1 MTIVISLILIF
12 IGNSLPLNGILMGVV
27 LPFVS
32 FIIGKRI
39 NPFFIFLAWLLY
51 SLQTDKYS
59 YNFLI
64 LVLFSIVNFFLFQ
77 FFLLLILMHHFHY
90 VEYNKK
96 SILYLLPLDVA
107 FYMLVVFKSVI
118 NNEID
123 IVYLVVNIVSF
134 FILNYFYSSRKNK
147 RKVDE
152 A

>member
-27 LPFVS
+27 LPFIS

-39 NPFFIFLAWLLY
+39 IPFFIFLAWILY

-64 LVLFSIVNFFLFQ
+64 LILFSIVNFFL
-77 FFLLLILMHHFHY
+77 FHY

-96 SILYLLPLDVA
+96 SILYLVPLDVA
-107 FYMLVVFKSVI
+107 FYMLVVFRSVI

>member
-12 IGNSLPLNGILMGVV
+12 IGNSLPLNGILMGII
-27 LPFVS
+27 LPFIS
-32 FIIGKRI
+32 FVIGKRI
-39 NPFFIFLAWLLY
+39 SPFFIFLAWILY

-64 LVLFSIVNFFLFQ
+64 LILFSIVNFFL
-77 FFLLLILMHHFHY
+77 FHY

-96 SILYLLPLDVA
+96 SILYLVPLDVA
-107 FYMLVVFKSVI
+107 FYMLVVLKSVI

-152 A
+152 T

>member
-1 MTIVISLILIF
+1 MTIVTSLILIF
-12 IGNSLPLNGILMGVV
+12 IGNSLPLNGVLMGVV

-32 FIIGKRI
+32 YIIGKRRS
-39 NPFFIFLAWLLY
+39 PVFIFLAWILY

-64 LVLFSIVNFFLFQ
+64 LVLFSVVNFFL
-77 FFLLLILMHHFHY
+77 FHY

-96 SILYLLPLDVA
+96 SILYLIPLDVA
-107 FYMLVVFKSVI
+107 FYMLVVFRSVI
-118 NNEID
+118 ANEID
-123 IVYLVVNIVSF
+123 IVYLIVNVVSF
-134 FILNYFYSSRKNK
+134 FILNYFYSGRKNK

>member
-12 IGNSLPLNGILMGVV
+12 IGNSLPLNGILMGVT

-32 FIIGKRI
+32 FIIGKRRSL
-39 NPFFIFLAWLLY
+39 FFIFLAWLLF

-64 LVLFSIVNFFLFQ
+64 LVLFSAVNFFL
-77 FFLLLILMHHFHY
+77 FHY
-90 VEYNKK
+90 VEYNRK
-96 SILYLLPLDVA
+96 SILYLVPLDIA
-107 FYMLVVFKSVI
+107 FYMLVVFDSI
-118 NNEID
+118 FNGID

-134 FILNYFYSSRKNK
+134 FIFNYFYSSRKNK

>member
-12 IGNSLPLNGILMGVV
+12 IGNSLPLNGILMGVT

-32 FIIGKRI
+32 FIIGKRRSL
-39 NPFFIFLAWLLY
+39 FFIFLAWLLY

-64 LVLFSIVNFFLFQ
+64 LVLFSAVNFFL
-77 FFLLLILMHHFHY
+77 FHY
-90 VEYNKK
+90 VEYNRK
-96 SILYLLPLDVA
+96 SILYLVPLDVA
-107 FYMLVVFKSVI
+107 FYMLVVFKSII

-134 FILNYFYSSRKNK
+134 FIFNYFYSSRKNK

>member
-39 NPFFIFLAWLLY
+39 NPFFIFLAWILY

-64 LVLFSIVNFFLFQ
+64 LVLFSIVNFFLF
-77 FFLLLILMHHFHY
+77 HY

-96 SILYLLPLDVA
+96 SILYLVPLDVA
-107 FYMLVVFKSVI
+107 FYMLVVLKSVI

-152 A
+152 T

>member
-32 FIIGKRI
+32 FIIGKRR
-39 NPFFIFLAWLLY
+39 NPIFVFLAWLLF

-64 LVLFSIVNFFLFQ
+64 LTLFSVVNY
-77 FFLLLILMHHFHY
+77 LLFHY
-90 VEYNKK
+90 VEYNRK
-96 SILYLLPLDVA
+96 SILYLVPLDIA
-107 FYMLVVFKSVI
+107 LYILVVFNTI
-118 NNEID
+118 FYGID
-123 IVYLVVNIVSF
+123 IVYLIINIVSF

-152 A
+152 T

>member
-27 LPFVS
+27 LPFIS
-32 FIIGKRI
+32 FIIGKRRS
-39 NPFFIFLAWLLY
+39 PFFIFLAWILY

-64 LVLFSIVNFFLFQ
+64 LVLFSAVNFFL
-77 FFLLLILMHHFHY
+77 FHY
-90 VEYNKK
+90 VEYNRK
-96 SILYLLPLDVA
+96 SILYLVPLDIA
-107 FYMLVVFKSVI
+107 FYMLVVFDSI
-118 NNEID
+118 FNEID

>member
-1 MTIVISLILIF
+1 MVIVISLILIF
-12 IGNSLPLNGILMGVV
+12 VVNSLQLNGFLMGVV

-32 FIIGKRI
+32 YIIGKRRSA
-39 NPFFIFLAWLLY
+39 FFIFLAWILY

-64 LVLFSIVNFFLFQ
+64 LVLFSVVNFFL
-77 FFLLLILMHHFHY
+77 FHY

-96 SILYLLPLDVA
+96 SILYLVPLDVA

>member
-12 IGNSLPLNGILMGVV
+12 IGNSLPLNGILMGVT

-32 FIIGKRI
+32 FIIGKRRSL
-39 NPFFIFLAWLLY
+39 FFIFLAWLLY

-64 LVLFSIVNFFLFQ
+64 LVLFSAVNFFL
-77 FFLLLILMHHFHY
+77 FHY
-90 VEYNKK
+90 VEYNRK
-96 SILYLLPLDVA
+96 SILYLVPLDVA

>member
-12 IGNSLPLNGILMGVV
+12 IGNSLPLNGVLMGVV

-32 FIIGKRI
+32 YIIGKRRS
-39 NPFFIFLAWLLY
+39 PVFIFLAWILY

-64 LVLFSIVNFFLFQ
+64 LILFSIVNFFL
-77 FFLLLILMHHFHY
+77 FHY

-96 SILYLLPLDVA
+96 SILYLVPLDVA
-107 FYMLVVFKSVI
+107 FYMLVVFRSVI

>member
-1 MTIVISLILIF
+1 MVIVISLILIF
-12 IGNSLPLNGILMGVV
+12 IVNSLPLNGFLMGVI
-27 LPFVS
+27 LPFLS
-32 FIIGKRI
+32 FVVGKRRSA
-39 NPFFIFLAWLLY
+39 FFIFLAWILY

-64 LVLFSIVNFFLFQ
+64 LVLFSIVNFFLF
-77 FFLLLILMHHFHY
+77 HY

-96 SILYLLPLDVA
+96 SILYLVPLDVG

>member
-64 LVLFSIVNFFLFQ
+64 LILFSIVNFFL
-77 FFLLLILMHHFHY
+77 FHY

-96 SILYLLPLDVA
+96 SILYLVPLDVA
-107 FYMLVVFKSVI
+107 FYMLVVLKSVI

-152 A
+152 T

>member
-64 LVLFSIVNFFLFQ
+64 LVLFSIVNFFLF
-77 FFLLLILMHHFHY
+77 HY

-96 SILYLLPLDVA
+96 SILYLVPLDVA
-107 FYMLVVFKSVI
+107 FYMLVVFRSVI

>member
-39 NPFFIFLAWLLY
+39 NPFFIFLAWILY

-64 LVLFSIVNFFLFQ
+64 LVLFSIVNFFLF
-77 FFLLLILMHHFHY
+77 HY

-96 SILYLLPLDVA
+96 SILYLVPLDVA
-107 FYMLVVFKSVI
+107 FYMLVVLKSVI

>member
-39 NPFFIFLAWLLY
+39 SPFFIFLAWILY

-64 LVLFSIVNFFLFQ
+64 LFLFSIVNFFL
-77 FFLLLILMHHFHY
+77 FHY

-96 SILYLLPLDVA
+96 SILYLVPLDVA
-107 FYMLVVFKSVI
+107 FYMLVVFRSVI

>member
-1 MTIVISLILIF
+1 
-12 IGNSLPLNGILMGVV
+12 
-27 LPFVS
+27 
-32 FIIGKRI
+32 
-39 NPFFIFLAWLLY
+39 
-51 SLQTDKYS
+51 
-59 YNFLI
+59 
-64 LVLFSIVNFFLFQ
+64 
-77 FFLLLILMHHFHY
+77 

-96 SILYLLPLDVA
+96 SILYLVPLDVA

>member
-64 LVLFSIVNFFLFQ
+64 LVLFSIVNFFLF
-77 FFLLLILMHHFHY
+77 HY

-96 SILYLLPLDVA
+96 SILYLLPLDAA
-107 FYMLVVFKSVI
+107 FYMLVVFKSVV

-123 IVYLVVNIVSF
+123 TVYLVANVVSF

>member
-27 LPFVS
+27 LPFIS
-32 FIIGKRI
+32 CIIGMRR

-64 LVLFSIVNFFLFQ
+64 LVLFSIVNFFLF
-77 FFLLLILMHHFHY
+77 HY

-96 SILYLLPLDVA
+96 SILYLVPLDVA
-107 FYMLVVFKSVI
+107 FYMLVVFRSVI

>member
-12 IGNSLPLNGILMGVV
+12 IENSLPLNGILMGVI
-27 LPFVS
+27 LPFIS
-32 FIIGKRI
+32 FIIGKRR
-39 NPFFIFLAWLLY
+39 NPIFVFLAWLLF

-64 LVLFSIVNFFLFQ
+64 LTLFSVVNY
-77 FFLLLILMHHFHY
+77 LLFHY
-90 VEYNKK
+90 VEYNRK
-96 SILYLLPLDVA
+96 SILYLVPLDIA
-107 FYMLVVFKSVI
+107 LYILVVFNTI
-118 NNEID
+118 FYGID
-123 IVYLVVNIVSF
+123 IVYLIINIVSF

>member
-12 IGNSLPLNGILMGVV
+12 IENSLPLNGILMGVI
-27 LPFVS
+27 LPFIS
-32 FIIGKRI
+32 FIIGKRR
-39 NPFFIFLAWLLY
+39 NPIFVFLAWLLF

-64 LVLFSIVNFFLFQ
+64 LTLFSVVNY
-77 FFLLLILMHHFHY
+77 LLFHY
-90 VEYNKK
+90 VEYNRK
-96 SILYLLPLDVA
+96 SILYLVPLDVA

-152 A
+152 T

>member
-12 IGNSLPLNGILMGVV
+12 IENSLQLNGILMGVI
-27 LPFVS
+27 LPFIS
-32 FIIGKRI
+32 FIIGKRR
-39 NPFFIFLAWLLY
+39 NPIFVFLAWLLF

-64 LVLFSIVNFFLFQ
+64 LTLFSVVNY
-77 FFLLLILMHHFHY
+77 LLFHY
-90 VEYNKK
+90 VEYNRK
-96 SILYLLPLDVA
+96 SILYLVPLDVA

-152 A
+152 T

>member
-12 IGNSLPLNGILMGVV
+12 IENSLPLNGILMGVI
-27 LPFVS
+27 LPFIS
-32 FIIGKRI
+32 FIIGKRR
-39 NPFFIFLAWLLY
+39 NPIFVFLAWLLF

-64 LVLFSIVNFFLFQ
+64 LTLFSVVNY
-77 FFLLLILMHHFHY
+77 LLFHY

-96 SILYLLPLDVA
+96 SILYLVPLDVA

-152 A
+152 T